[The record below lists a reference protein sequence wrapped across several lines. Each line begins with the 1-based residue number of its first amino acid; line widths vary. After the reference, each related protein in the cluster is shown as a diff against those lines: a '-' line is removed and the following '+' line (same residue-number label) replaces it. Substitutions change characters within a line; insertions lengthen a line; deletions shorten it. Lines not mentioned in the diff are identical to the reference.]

1 MNAMKITARHGR
13 WHRPVW
19 WHRTLSGT
27 LGLAVALTCGSAAFG
42 QVPEQP
48 PKPGEDNTPTAR
60 TNPNDPMGWNV
71 EAMMEEAV
79 LQISRRYN
87 LNKAQEEYT
96 RLLLT
101 RRAKEFLKLYE
112 DDVRTLLKENVD
124 FRIGL
129 KPGTKEALMDWAQ
142 RAGPVFNAAKE
153 AILDG
158 NKEWREILTEEQRKT
173 HDADLTQMNSNFKNL
188 EVALDSWKKGTGP
201 SLGPIQQTS
210 TQAGNAGQSTGLV
223 SQNAVSRNVLL
234 EDNWKAYVDKF
245 IQIYKF
251 DEKQQN
257 AALSGI
263 HKETLGQA
271 KKYREK
277 RQGDFESIESQLA
290 VLAKDPKA
298 SDRREML
305 QRQKVKLEEP
315 LRTMFVHLDERLK
328 TLPRDDQRAGAEAA
342 QMQVLQVMFD
352 ELSGKRLKELPG
364 SGTRTR
370 VSTQPASTQPAST
383 QAATTQ
389 PATTQP
395 SAGQPAAVKP
405 VAPAAPQSQ
414 PAAPPA
420 VAPALKGPAAPT
432 GEKPKIPDPAKA
444 QESKR
449 SGE

>member
-1 MNAMKITARHGR
+1 M
-13 WHRPVW
+13 
-19 WHRTLSGT
+19 

-48 PKPGEDNTPTAR
+48 PKPAEDNTPTAR

-79 LQISRRYN
+79 QQISRRYN

-112 DDVRTLLKENVD
+112 DDVRKLLKENVD

-142 RAGPVFNAAKE
+142 RAAPVFNAAKD

-173 HDADLTQMNSNFKNL
+173 HDADLAQMDANFKNL
-188 EVALDSWKKGTGP
+188 EVALKGWQEGRGP
-201 SLGPIQQTS
+201 SLGPIHQTS
-210 TQAGNAGQSTGLV
+210 TQAGNTGQSTGLV
-223 SQNAVSRNVLL
+223 SQNAVSRNLLL

-245 IQIYKF
+245 IQVYKF

-271 KKYREK
+271 KNYREK

-305 QRQKVKLEEP
+305 QRQRIKLEEP
-315 LRTMFVHLDERLK
+315 LRTMFVHMDGRLK
-328 TLPRDDQRAGAEAA
+328 TLPREDQRAGADAA
-342 QMQVLQVMFD
+342 EVQTLQAMFD

-364 SGTRTR
+364 SGTRSR
-370 VSTQPASTQPAST
+370 VSTQPASTQAATTQPAST

-395 SAGQPAAVKP
+395 SSASQPASQPAAVKP
-405 VAPAAPQSQ
+405 AAPAAPQSQ

-420 VAPALKGPAAPT
+420 VTPAPKGPAAPT